1 MQKQKVLILSSAASV
16 IEQFNRINIRILKNL
31 NYDVTVLANFKFGNT
46 TSNEKMEEFFNELI
60 DQGINVINFPIPR
73 KINLVLSIKSYFF
86 IKQLI
91 ISNKFSLIHCHM
103 PVVSMLLRIICLFN
117 SGNKIGKVIY
127 TAHGFHFYKGAPI
140 INWLLFYPIE
150 KLLSKYTDCLITIN
164 NEDYKRAK
172 KSFKT
177 TKSIVRIDG
186 VGVDTKTYFPL
197 SSKVEKVDYRKQYGY
212 SENDFI
218 IISVAEFNKNKNHRL
233 IIEAIKKLVDKI
245 KTIKVLL
252 VGIGPDLENIKSD
265 VKKYSLN
272 NYISFLGYRKDIER
286 LLKISDLFI
295 SSSKREGL
303 PVSMIEAM
311 ATGLPIIA
319 TNNRGHRSLISNL
332 KNGFLV
338 PDNDPVIFSDRIHDL
353 ISSKDKRDVFS
364 LNNINNI
371 NKYSEEN
378 IIQKTR
384 LIYLN
389 MQKRYVK
396 L

>member
-1 MQKQKVLILSSAASV
+1 MTTRKKVLIVSSAASV
-16 IEQFNRINIRILKNL
+16 IDQFNRINIRILKHL
-31 NYDVTVLANFKFGNT
+31 NYDITVLANFKFGNT
-46 TSNEKMEEFFNELI
+46 TSNEKMEDFFNELI

-73 KINLVLSIKSYFF
+73 KINLVLSIKSYLF
-86 IKQLI
+86 IRQLI

-103 PVVSMLLRIICLFN
+103 PVVSMLLRIIYLFN
-117 SGNKIGKVIY
+117 SGNKKEKIIY

-140 INWLLFYPIE
+140 INWLFYYPIE
-150 KLLSKYTDCLITIN
+150 KILSKYTDCLITIN
-164 NEDYKRAK
+164 SEDYERAK

-177 TKSIVRIDG
+177 TKSIVRING

-212 SENDFI
+212 SKNDFI
-218 IISVAEFNKNKNHRL
+218 IISVAEFNKNKNHKL
-233 IIEAIKKLVDKI
+233 IIEVIKKLVEKI

-252 VGIGPDLENIKSD
+252 IGIGPNLENIKLD

-272 NYISFLGYRKDIER
+272 NYISFLGYRNDIER

-303 PVSMIEAM
+303 PVSMMEAM

-319 TNNRGHRSLISNL
+319 TNNRGHRSLIHDL

-338 PDNDPVIFSDRIHDL
+338 PDNDPVFFSDRIHNL
-353 ISSKDKRDVFS
+353 ISSKERRDAFS

-371 NKYSEEN
+371 DKYSADN
-378 IIQKTR
+378 ISQETR
-384 LIYLN
+384 KIYLN
-389 MQKRYVK
+389 MEHLR
-396 L
+396 